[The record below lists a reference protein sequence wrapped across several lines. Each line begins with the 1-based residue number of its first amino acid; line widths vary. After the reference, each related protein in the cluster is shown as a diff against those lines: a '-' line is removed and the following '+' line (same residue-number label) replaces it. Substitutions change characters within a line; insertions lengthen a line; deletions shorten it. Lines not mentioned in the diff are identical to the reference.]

1 MAQQMG
7 FIALG
12 WVYGTSK
19 GGYNTISGVLWLTS
33 WAPSHNIN
41 EICSSSGGVYD
52 TLNRVYSTSGGDLTP
67 REGLY
72 HLPGCI
78 RRNKRGL

>member
-12 WVYGTSK
+12 WVMVLQK
-19 GGYNTISGVLWLTS
+19 GGITQYQGFYGLHLGLHRT
-33 WAPSHNIN
+33 IN

-52 TLNRVYSTSGGDLTP
+52 TLNRVYITSGGDLTP
-67 REGLY
+67 REGV
-72 HLPGCI
+72 I
-78 RRNKRGL
+78 